1 MFTLNLTSNND
12 LVQCRLS
19 NLIQFAYDLLGG
31 RKRTIVASF
40 FINLACRLEGGQYKS
55 KTARLFLKR
64 DYGVEIG
71 AHSYGSCFTP
81 KMLAPSVK
89 IGNFSS
95 FGKGVRVIPQ
105 NHPYKTLST
114 HPYLYEHQFGFIAQD
129 NLIPSCTEIG
139 SDVWIG
145 HSAIILAGCRKIG
158 HGAIVGAGA
167 IVTKDVPDYAIV
179 AGNPARVIKY
189 RFSEATIE
197 RLLSE
202 QWWNQGLEYLHK
214 HRETLTKEFE

>member
-1 MFTLNLTSNND
+1 MNAMPEND

-19 NLIQFAYDLLGG
+19 KLLVFVYDVLGG
-31 RKRTIVASF
+31 GRRTIVASF

-64 DYGVEIG
+64 DYGVDIG
-71 AHSYGSCFTP
+71 AHSYGSCFIP

-89 IGNFSS
+89 IGSYSS

-114 HPYLYEHQFGFIAQD
+114 HPYLYERQFGFIAQD
-129 NLIPSCTEIG
+129 TLMPSCTEIG

-158 HGAIVGAGA
+158 HGAIIGAGA

-189 RFSEATIE
+189 RFSEDTIA
-197 RLLSE
+197 RLLAE
-202 QWWNQGLEYLHK
+202 QWWNQGVAYLNE
-214 HRETLTKEFE
+214 HRETLTRELE

>member
-1 MFTLNLTSNND
+1 MSQITEQD
-12 LVQCRLS
+12 LVQSPLS
-19 NLIQFAYDLLGG
+19 KLLVFFYEVLGG
-31 RKRTIVASF
+31 NKRTIVASC
-40 FINLACRLEGGQYKS
+40 FINLACRLEGGQYRS

-64 DYGVEIG
+64 DYGIDIG

-81 KMLAPSVK
+81 KMCAPSVK
-89 IGNFSS
+89 IGNYSS

-114 HPYLYEHQFGFIAQD
+114 HPYLYERQFGFIAEYT
-129 NLIPSCTEIG
+129 LMPSCTEIG

-145 HSAIILAGCRKIG
+145 HSAIILPGCKRVG
-158 HGAIVGAGA
+158 HGAIIGAGA

-189 RFSEATIE
+189 RFSEDIIA
-197 RLLSE
+197 RLLAE
-202 QWWNQGLEYLHK
+202 QWWNQGVAYLRE
-214 HRETLTKEFE
+214 HRENLTRELE